1 MIEDRWHITPL
12 TPHAPPCCLC
22 IVPDPVR
29 SIQQTLIAMSTF
41 AWCAI
46 PHFNGAA
53 QIFEYDLIM
62 HTGSFTEADFSDYY
76 MMLADHQMCRLDTT
90 ESCIH
95 KISVFEFEMLLG
107 TEGLWECPACHM
119 IATHKMPKCSQCWV
133 RYCSGECQKKDWKK
147 GHKQMCEALTQ
158 LREAKFTTS
167 RKLNRYRK
175 CIQQG
180 SRTGKGWQIVNE
192 ETFRRICQ
200 IVGQRPAGEDQSSS
214 Q

>member
-1 MIEDRWHITPL
+1 
-12 TPHAPPCCLC
+12 
-22 IVPDPVR
+22 
-29 SIQQTLIAMSTF
+29 MSTF

-53 QIFEYDLIM
+53 QIFEYELYM
-62 HTGSFTEADFSDYY
+62 HTGSFTKADFPDYY
-76 MMLADHQMCRLDTT
+76 MMFANYQMCRPNTT
-90 ESCIH
+90 ESCVC
-95 KISVFEFEMLLG
+95 KISVSEFETLLG
-107 TEGLWECPACHM
+107 AEGLWECLTCHL
-119 IATHKMPKCSQCWV
+119 ITTHKMPKCSQCWV
-133 RYCSGECQKKDWKK
+133 RHCSEECQKKDWKK

-158 LREAKFTTS
+158 LRKANSKTS

-192 ETFRRICQ
+192 ETFRIICQ
-200 IVGQRPAGEDQSSS
+200 IVGQWSEARTSS